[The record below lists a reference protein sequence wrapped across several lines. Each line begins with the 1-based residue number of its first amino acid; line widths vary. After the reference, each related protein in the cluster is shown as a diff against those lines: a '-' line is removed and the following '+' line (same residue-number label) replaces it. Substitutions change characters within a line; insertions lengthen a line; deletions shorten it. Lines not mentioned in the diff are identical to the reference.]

1 MHTLRVMALSCVCV
15 LAATPSL
22 RAATHFCDRFRS
34 KADAAWGDQD
44 GVWTIAKRSYYATA
58 PSNAPLTYTD
68 LVSYQALSNFTLSVT
83 VNDVYD
89 GGIWLRSNWNGAA
102 NGVLLVVGGAYSNYT
117 GLYWHIVTNGVVSAP
132 KNLANIAGLRG
143 STAKI
148 KVVVKGKTYAAYVN
162 GTASP
167 ATTLTDTTYSTGSAG
182 LYDNSAAPEETFST
196 FCLSAH

>member
-1 MHTLRVMALSCVCV
+1 M
-15 LAATPSL
+15 PSL
-22 RAATHFCDRFRS
+22 RAATHFCDGFKS
-34 KADAAWGDQD
+34 KTDAAWGDQD

-68 LVSYQALSNFTLSVT
+68 LVSYPALTKFTLSVT
-83 VNDVYD
+83 VSDVYD
-89 GGIWLRSNWNGAA
+89 GGIWLRSKWNGAA

-132 KNLANIAGLRG
+132 MNLATISGFRG
-143 STAKI
+143 STATV

-162 GTASP
+162 GSASP
-167 ATTLTDTTYSTGSAG
+167 ATTLTDATYSTGSAG
-182 LYDNSAAPEETFST
+182 LYDNSAAPQEIFSK